1 MALFEDKKQ
10 IFILIAAVA
19 TGLIAAVL
27 VSNFVQSSIT
37 TETNRIATQFQK
49 KQQEKDDSYK
59 QQMQAL
65 NQKIAQVEA
74 RAQQAAQQAAKNAVA
89 ASDKTPQTPEEA
101 KKAKKFVSL
110 ALRTPPGKRAITLRM
125 DSLGAV
131 GGLVNPGDY
140 VDIISHLNV
149 PERDPKAKAK
159 IKKDSVTA
167 MIFQNIQILAINT
180 NIDQPGAYDE
190 QQRDPGLKIT
200 FAVTPEE
207 ASLLA
212 FAEKNGT
219 LELTLRS
226 PNEKKPTMISAAT
239 WSTLAEYVLQNTGAE
254 LGVQEAPLV
263 KSLKTEEDNY
273 VPRVRRKTDPYDP
286 SIIVIRGGKGAN

>member
-10 IFILIAAVA
+10 LFILIAAVA

-49 KQQEKDDSYK
+49 KQQEKDDMYK
-59 QQMQAL
+59 QEMQAL
-65 NQKIAQVEA
+65 NQKVAEVEK
-74 RAQQAAQQAAKNAVA
+74 RAQQAVQKAAKEAASAQQAKPAP
-89 ASDKTPQTPEEA
+89 DG
-101 KKAKKFVSL
+101 KKEKKFVSL
-110 ALRTPPGKRAITLRM
+110 ALRTPAGKRAVTLKM

-140 VDIISHLNV
+140 VDIISHLDV
-149 PERDPKAKAK
+149 PARDPKAKN
-159 IKKDSVTA
+159 KKDSVTA

-180 NIDQPGAYDE
+180 NIDQPGTYDE
-190 QQRDPGLKIT
+190 QQKDGGLKVT
-200 FAVTPEE
+200 VAVTPEE

-212 FAEKNGT
+212 FAEKNGK
-219 LELTLRS
+219 LELALRS
-226 PNEKKPTMISAAT
+226 PNEKKPAMISAAT

-254 LGVQEAPLV
+254 LRVPEETTI
-263 KSLKTEEDNY
+263 KTSRPVEEEEID
-273 VPRVRRKTDPYDP
+273 VPRARKKTDPYDP
-286 SIIVIRGGKGAN
+286 SIVVIKGGKGAN